1 MLQGISTNIFSPL
14 SSFESRYD
22 PGTLQTRK
30 WENAFTID
38 KNSWGLNRNATLSDY
53 MTVAELVHT
62 LIKVVAFNGN
72 VLVNVG
78 PGPDGTIN
86 PIFIDRLLGIGT
98 MRLICMLSCTL
109 LYLRRRSL
117 TDSFHLVLPIR
128 QESG

>member
-1 MLQGISTNIFSPL
+1 
-14 SSFESRYD
+14 
-22 PGTLQTRK
+22 LQTRK

-72 VLVNVG
+72 FLLNLG

-98 MRLICMLSCTL
+98 MRLIRMLGCTL
-109 LYLRRRSL
+109 LCLRRRSL
-117 TDSFHLVLPIR
+117 TDSFHLFCLFIR
-128 QESG
+128 RVVEGVFCCVFLVVCAWAMDLLTD